1 MDYLLFSHHHYMK
14 RFLLIIAIISFAFNG
29 FSQQADTTKTAKNTI
44 ICLCCGPTDPTKQPF
59 WVINGKDKVQQSE
72 LGAIDP
78 NYIKDLTIL
87 NGSDAQKKYGEAAK
101 NGVVEIELIKE
112 VKSNSVKKILA
123 KNKIDA
129 TTNKL
134 PIYLNHKFIVTGDLV
149 FTIENKKVKVIEVQ
163 NNNSNED
170 RAPYNGKYLSIS
182 QSK

>member
-1 MDYLLFSHHHYMK
+1 MDSLLFSHHHYVK

-44 ICLCCGPTDPTKQPF
+44 ICLCCGPTDPTKQPL

-87 NGSDAQKKYGEAAK
+87 NGNDAQEKYGETAK

-112 VKSNSVKKILA
+112 VKINSVKKILA
-123 KNKIDA
+123 KHKIDA
-129 TTNKL
+129 LTNKL
-134 PIYLNHKFIVTGDLV
+134 PIYLNDKFNVNGDTI
-149 FTIENKKVKVIEVQ
+149 FTISNKKIKVIVVQ
-163 NNNSNED
+163 ANINADNRIPSND
-170 RAPYNGKYLSIS
+170 KYLSIS
-182 QSK
+182 QSN